1 VKDETKR
8 RKNDYIRDYNKEH
21 KRIFSARLYKDEY
34 EEIDELIKKRGMNKA
49 QFIRYAAAKLKEG
62 KI

>member
-1 VKDETKR
+1 LKDETKR